1 MQWLLRHET
10 WMFLLPYKTMLP
22 CGLLTIIRCFCP
34 TALIFAFL
42 CRNGRHWYTST
53 TSRIKV
59 WGQKFYQGVI
69 IITMVQFTLENNH
82 EKESSGH
89 FKSSVSL
96 TITTWAQV
104 LSYDIH
110 ELSIEVVHLG
120 KWNAGQ
126 NFKCNTH
133 CICDSVLSF

>member
-1 MQWLLRHET
+1 
-10 WMFLLPYKTMLP
+10 MFLSPYKTMLP

-82 EKESSGH
+82 EKKSSGH
-89 FKSSVSL
+89 YKSSVSF
-96 TITTWAQV
+96 TIILQHEPRFSAMI
-104 LSYDIH
+104 LIH
-110 ELSIEVVHLG
+110 ELPIEVLHLG